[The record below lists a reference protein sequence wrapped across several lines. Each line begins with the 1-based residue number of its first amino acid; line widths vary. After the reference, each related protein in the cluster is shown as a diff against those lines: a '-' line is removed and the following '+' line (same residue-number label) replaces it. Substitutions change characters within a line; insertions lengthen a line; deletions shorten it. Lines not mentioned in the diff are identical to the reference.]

1 MSDSFTLH
9 AEIEELR
16 RLIRRHE
23 YLYYVL
29 DRPEITDAE
38 FDALFE
44 RLKRLEQTHPE
55 LLTSDSPTQRVA
67 GRPVEG
73 FASVQH
79 KAAMLSLDNAYSADE
94 LREFEARITRA
105 LPGERFTY
113 VVEPKVDGLGVALLY
128 EAGRLVR
135 GATRGDGR
143 YGEDVTHNLMTVR
156 GIPRRLHG
164 PLAAYAV
171 LEVRGEVFMWR
182 QAFDKLNRGLEAEGE
197 EPFAN
202 PRNAAAGSVRQKDSR
217 ITASRPLD
225 LFIYGVSYAE
235 PERLTEHWQAMDQ
248 LLESG
253 FLLDPNDRTMTL
265 ERYRRRCTD
274 IEAAVAACLEVEA
287 ARDEIGCD
295 CDGVVVKVDAIEQQ
309 RRLGATTH
317 HPRWAI
323 AYKFPARQATSVIRK
338 IDISVGRTGALTPTA
353 LLDPVEI
360 AGATISRATLHNA
373 DEIERLD
380 VREGDTV
387 LVERAGD
394 VIPHILRVIQEKRP
408 TDSRPFRFPTRCPV
422 CGAEAFRPEGEVVS
436 RCTNSACLARLK
448 ESLLHFGSRRAMD
461 IEHLGEAVVEQLV
474 DRHLV
479 REFADL
485 YRLDV
490 DTLAGLERLAQ
501 KSATNLH
508 TAIQSSK
515 GRGLSRLLFALGI
528 RYVGEHMAAIVARHY
543 GSMERLEQAPEAE
556 LVEIFGIGPRIAQ
569 SVALYFRQPENRGQV
584 EQLRQVGVGMTEAG
598 VTVGPRPLAGKTFVL
613 TGGLESLTRD
623 EAKELIAQAGGRVT
637 SSVSLKTDYVV
648 IGKDPGSKFDDA
660 TRLGVPTLDE
670 AAFKTLV
677 GKETVEVHDVDE

>member
-1 MSDSFTLH
+1 MLDITTLY
-9 AEIEELR
+9 AQTEDLR

-38 FDALFE
+38 FDELYQ
-44 RLKRLEQTHPE
+44 RLQTLETQHPE
-55 LLTSDSPTQRVA
+55 LITPDSPTQRVG

-79 KAAMLSLDNAYSADE
+79 KAAMLSLDNAYNADE
-94 LREFEARITRA
+94 LREFEARIKRA

-128 EAGRLVR
+128 EGGRLVR

-156 GIPRRLHG
+156 GIPRRLHE
-164 PLAAYAV
+164 PLAKCDI

-182 QAFDKLNRGLEAEGE
+182 QAFEKLNRGLEAEGE

-202 PRNAAAGSVRQKDSR
+202 PRNAAAGSVRQKDPR

-225 LFIYGVSYAE
+225 IFIYGVSYAE
-235 PERLTEHWQAMDQ
+235 PDPFTDHWRTMEQ

-253 FLLDPNDRTMTL
+253 FLLDSKDRKNTL
-265 ERYRRRCTD
+265 ERYRRRCAN
-274 IEAAVAACLEVEA
+274 IEGAIQAYLEIEA

-309 RRLGATTH
+309 RRLGSTTH
-317 HPRWAI
+317 HPRWAV
-323 AYKFPARQATSVIRK
+323 AYKFPARQATSVIKK
-338 IDISVGRTGALTPTA
+338 IDVNVGRTGALTPTA

-380 VREGDTV
+380 IREGDTV
-387 LVERAGD
+387 LIERAGD

-408 TDSRPFRFPTRCPV
+408 SHSTSFHFPTRCPV

-436 RCTNSACLARLK
+436 RCTNSACSARLK
-448 ESLLHFGSRRAMD
+448 ESLLHFGARRAMD

-474 DRHLV
+474 DRTLV

-490 DTLAGLERLAQ
+490 ATLAELERLAQ
-501 KSATNLH
+501 KSATNLYN
-508 TAIQSSK
+508 AIQGSK

-528 RYVGEHMAAIVARHY
+528 RYVGEHVAAILAQHY
-543 GSMERLEQAPEAE
+543 GSMDRLEQAPEEELAE
-556 LVEIFGIGPRIAQ
+556 IYGIGP
-569 SVALYFRQPENRGQV
+569 
-584 EQLRQVGVGMTEAG
+584 
-598 VTVGPRPLAGKTFVL
+598 
-613 TGGLESLTRD
+613 
-623 EAKELIAQAGGRVT
+623 
-637 SSVSLKTDYVV
+637 
-648 IGKDPGSKFDDA
+648 
-660 TRLGVPTLDE
+660 
-670 AAFKTLV
+670 
-677 GKETVEVHDVDE
+677 

>member
-1 MSDSFTLH
+1 MTKNMPDTSTRHVH
-9 AEIEELR
+9 AEELR
-16 RLIRRHE
+16 RRIRRHE

-38 FDALFE
+38 FDKLFE
-44 RLKRLEQTHPE
+44 RLKQLEQAHPE
-55 LLTSDSPTQRVA
+55 LITPDSPTQRVG

-73 FASVQH
+73 FVSVQH
-79 KAAMLSLDNAYSADE
+79 KAAMLSLDNAYNADE

-105 LPGERFTY
+105 LPGDRFIY
-113 VVEPKVDGLGVALLY
+113 AVEPKVDGLGVAVLY
-128 EAGRLVR
+128 EYGRLAR

-143 YGEDVTHNLMTVR
+143 YGEDVTQNLMTVR
-156 GIPRRLHG
+156 SLPHHLHG
-164 PLAAYAV
+164 AFAACAV

-182 QAFDKLNRGLEAEGE
+182 QAFEKLNRGLEAEGE

-225 LFIYGVSYAE
+225 IFIYGVSYAE
-235 PERLTEHWQAMDQ
+235 PDPFTDHWETMERL
-248 LLESG
+248 LEAG
-253 FLLDPNDRTMTL
+253 FLLDPKDRKATL
-265 ERYRRRCTD
+265 ERYRRRCAD
-274 IEAAVAACLEVEA
+274 IEAAVAACREIEA

-309 RRLGATTH
+309 RRLGSTTH

-373 DEIERLD
+373 DEIDRLEI
-380 VREGDTV
+380 REGDTV
-387 LVERAGD
+387 LIERAGD
-394 VIPHILRVIQEKRP
+394 VIPHILRVIRERRP
-408 TDSRPFRFPTRCPV
+408 SHSAPFRFPTRCPV

-474 DRHLV
+474 DQQLV

-490 DTLAGLERLAQ
+490 ETLAGLERLAQ
-501 KSATNLH
+501 KSATNLYN
-508 TAIQSSK
+508 AIHGSK

-528 RYVGEHMAAIVARHY
+528 RYVGEHVAAVLAGHY
-543 GSMERLEQAPEAE
+543 SSMDQLEQAPEAE
-556 LVEIFGIGPRIAQ
+556 LAEIYGIGPRIAQ
-569 SVALYFRQPENRGQV
+569 SVALYFHQPENRRQI
-584 EQLRQVGVGMTEAG
+584 EQLRDVGVGMKEAG
-598 VTVGPRPLAGKTFVL
+598 VTAGPRPLAGKTFVL

-623 EAKELIAQAGGRVT
+623 EAKELIVRAGGRVT
-637 SSVSLKTDYVV
+637 SSVSKQTDYVV
-648 IGKDPGSKFDDA
+648 VGTDPGSKFDDA
-660 TRLGVPTLDE
+660 KRLGVSTLDE
-670 AAFKTLV
+670 TAFKALI
-677 GKETVEVHDVDE
+677 GKG

>member
-1 MSDSFTLH
+1 MSEIATLR
-9 AEIEELR
+9 AQAEELR

-38 FDALFE
+38 FDKLFQ
-44 RLKRLEQTHPE
+44 RLQQLEAKHPG
-55 LLTSDSPTQRVA
+55 LITPDSPTQRV
-67 GRPVEG
+67 GGQPVEG
-73 FASVQH
+73 FTSVQH
-79 KAAMLSLDNAYSADE
+79 KAAMLSLDNAYTADE
-94 LREFEARITRA
+94 ILEFEARIKRA

-128 EAGRLVR
+128 EDGRLVR

-143 YGEDVTHNLMTVR
+143 YGEDVTQNLMTVR
-156 GIPRRLHG
+156 GIPHRLYG
-164 PLAAYAV
+164 PLATCAA
-171 LEVRGEVFMWR
+171 LEVRGEIFMWR
-182 QAFDKLNRGLEAEGE
+182 QAFEKLNRGLETEGE

-217 ITASRPLD
+217 VTVSRPLD
-225 LFIYGVSYAE
+225 IFIYGVSYAE
-235 PERLTEHWQAMDQ
+235 PDPFTDHWQTMEQ

-253 FLLDPNDRTMTL
+253 FLLDPNDRKNTL
-265 ERYRRRCTD
+265 ERYRRRCAD
-274 IEAAVAACLEVEA
+274 IEGAIQTCLEVEA
-287 ARDEIGCD
+287 GRDEIGCD

-309 RRLGATTH
+309 RRLGSTTH

-380 VREGDTV
+380 VREGDSV
-387 LVERAGD
+387 LIERAGD
-394 VIPHILRVIQEKRP
+394 VIPHILRVIQDKRP
-408 TDSRPFRFPTRCPV
+408 SHSTPFRFPTRCPV

-436 RCTNSACLARLK
+436 RCVNSACLARLK

-474 DRHLV
+474 DRKLV

-501 KSATNLH
+501 KSATNLYN
-508 TAIQSSK
+508 AIQGSK

-528 RYVGEHMAAIVARHY
+528 RYVGEHVATILAQHY
-543 GSMERLEQAPEAE
+543 GSMDRLEQAPEEELAE
-556 LVEIFGIGPRIAQ
+556 IYGIGSRIAQ
-569 SVALYFRQPENRGQV
+569 SVALYFRQSENRRQI
-584 EQLRQVGVGMTEAG
+584 EQLRGVGVSMKEAG
-598 VTVGPRPLAGKTFVL
+598 VTAGPRPLAGKTFVL
-613 TGGLESLTRD
+613 TGGLETLTRD

-637 SSVSLKTDYVV
+637 SSVSSKTDYAVV
-648 IGKDPGSKFDDA
+648 GKDPGSKFDDA
-660 TRLGVPTLDE
+660 KRLGVPTLDE
-670 AAFKTLV
+670 AAFKKLFNL
-677 GKETVEVHDVDE
+677 K

>member
-1 MSDSFTLH
+1 MSDTTTLG
-9 AEIEELR
+9 AQVDELR

-38 FDALFE
+38 FDRLFQ
-44 RLKRLEQTHPE
+44 RLLRIEQAHPE
-55 LLTSDSPTQRVA
+55 LITADSPTQRVG

-94 LREFEARITRA
+94 LVEFEARIKRA
-105 LPGERFTY
+105 LPDERIAY
-113 VVEPKVDGLGVALLY
+113 VIEPKVDGLGVALLY
-128 EAGRLVR
+128 EHGRFVR

-156 GIPRRLHG
+156 SLPRRLHG
-164 PLAAYAV
+164 SLATCAV
-171 LEVRGEVFMWR
+171 LEVRGEIFMWR
-182 QAFDKLNRGLEAEGE
+182 QAFDRLNRGLEADGD

-225 LFIYGVSYAE
+225 IFIYGVSYAE
-235 PERLTEHWQAMDQ
+235 PDPFTDHWQAMEQ
-248 LLESG
+248 LLEAG
-253 FLLDPNDRTMTL
+253 FLLDPKDRKTTL
-265 ERYRRRCTD
+265 ERYRRRCAG
-274 IEAAVAACLEVEA
+274 IEDAVAVCREIEA

-295 CDGVVVKVDAIEQQ
+295 CDGVVVKVDATEQQ
-309 RRLGATTH
+309 RRLGSTTH

-380 VREGDTV
+380 IREGDTV
-387 LVERAGD
+387 LIERAGD
-394 VIPHILRVIQEKRP
+394 VIPHILRVIHERRP
-408 TDSRPFRFPTRCPV
+408 AHSTPFRFPTRCPV

-474 DRHLV
+474 DRNLV

-485 YRLDV
+485 YRRDV
-490 DTLAGLERLAQ
+490 ETLAGLERLAQ
-501 KSATNLH
+501 KSATNLYN
-508 TAIQSSK
+508 AIQGSK
-515 GRGLSRLLFALGI
+515 ERGLSRLLFALGI
-528 RYVGEHMAAIVARHY
+528 RYVGEHVAAIVAQHY
-543 GSMERLEQAPEAE
+543 GSMDRLEQAPEAE
-556 LVEIFGIGPRIAQ
+556 LAGIYGIGPRIAQ
-569 SVALYFRQPENRGQV
+569 SVALYFRQPENRRQI
-584 EQLRQVGVGMTEAG
+584 ERLREEGVSMQEAG
-598 VTVGPRPLAGKTFVL
+598 VTAGPRHLAGKTFVL
-613 TGGLESLTRD
+613 TGGLETLTRD

-637 SSVSLKTDYVV
+637 SSVSKKTDYVV

-660 TRLGVPTLDE
+660 KRLGVPTLDE
-670 AAFKTLV
+670 AAFMRLI
-677 GKETVEVHDVDE
+677 GKG

>member
-1 MSDSFTLH
+1 MDITTLR
-9 AEIEELR
+9 AQTEDLR

-38 FDALFE
+38 FDQLYQ
-44 RLKRLEQTHPE
+44 RLQTLETQYPE
-55 LLTSDSPTQRVA
+55 LITPDSPTQRV
-67 GRPVEG
+67 GGQPVEG

-79 KAAMLSLDNAYSADE
+79 KAAMLSLDNAYNADE
-94 LREFEARITRA
+94 LREFEARIKRA

-128 EAGRLVR
+128 ERGRLVR

-164 PLAAYAV
+164 PLAACAA

-182 QAFDKLNRGLEAEGE
+182 QAFEKLNRGLEAEGD

-217 ITASRPLD
+217 VTAGRPLD
-225 LFIYGVSYAE
+225 IFIYGVSYAE
-235 PERLTEHWQAMDQ
+235 PDPFTDHWQTMEQ
-248 LLESG
+248 LLDSG
-253 FLLDPNDRTMTL
+253 FLLDPKDRKNTL
-265 ERYRRRCTD
+265 ERYRRRCAD
-274 IEAAVAACLEVEA
+274 IGEAVVNCLEIEA
-287 ARDEIGCD
+287 ARDEIGCG

-309 RRLGATTH
+309 RRLGSTTH

-338 IDISVGRTGALTPTA
+338 IDVNVGRTGALTPTA

-387 LVERAGD
+387 LIERAGD
-394 VIPHILRVIQEKRP
+394 VIPHILRVIQGKRP
-408 TDSRPFRFPTRCPV
+408 SQSTPFRFPTRCPV

-461 IEHLGEAVVEQLV
+461 IEHLGGAVVEQLV
-474 DRHLV
+474 DRVLV

-490 DTLAGLERLAQ
+490 ETLATLERLAQ
-501 KSATNLH
+501 KSATNLYN
-508 TAIQSSK
+508 AIQGSK

-528 RYVGEHMAAIVARHY
+528 RYVGEHVAAIVARHY
-543 GSMERLEQAPEAE
+543 GSMERAE
-556 LVEIFGIGPRIAQ
+556 LASEEELAEIFGIGPRIAQ
-569 SVALYFRQPENRGQV
+569 SVALYFRQPENRRQI
-584 EQLRQVGVGMTEAG
+584 EQLREVGVSMKEAG
-598 VTVGPRPLAGKTFVL
+598 VTAEPRPLAGKIFVL
-613 TGGLESLTRD
+613 TGGLEGFTRD
-623 EAKELIAQAGGRVT
+623 EAKGLIERQGGRVT
-637 SSVSLKTDYVV
+637 STVSKKTDYVV
-648 IGKDPGSKFDDA
+648 VGKDPGSKYDNA
-660 TRLGVPTLDE
+660 KRLGVPTLDE
-670 AAFKTLV
+670 SMFKKLL
-677 GKETVEVHDVDE
+677 GR